1 MATPPAVA
9 AIWAISPGPWDGAAA
24 GAAIAVGWA
33 ATGAGWVGGG
43 AALCWTGAADLG
55 IIVWYRQIY
64 CVPADGVM
72 TNRLLLFI

>member
-9 AIWAISPGPWDGAAA
+9 AIWAIRPGPWEGAAA

-43 AALCWTGAADLG
+43 AALRCTGAADLS
-55 IIVWYRQIY
+55 
-64 CVPADGVM
+64 
-72 TNRLLLFI
+72 